1 MNRSWALA
9 ILLPSI
15 MVELDVGGAEQA
27 WSNLTFWGRG
37 GHTYQC
43 RGIGKPGHLLL
54 PEARCSRTPSSSS
67 RAHPLHSHLPDS
79 APLTLASASLPP
91 RPAPPCHRHLCF
103 PPTVSLPPLPG
114 PDSSPPSQPQEKAD
128 PRLWGRTHPALTPNR
143 DRGQITSLL
152 LNLNFPRRQNKVFV
166 GIKSDLVCDD
176 DANNSYYLSR
186 TLPGVRHCAR
196 CFEHFFFH

>member
-1 MNRSWALA
+1 MQPDSRLIIRGPSTAL
-9 ILLPSI
+9 
-15 MVELDVGGAEQA
+15 
-27 WSNLTFWGRG
+27 
-37 GHTYQC
+37 
-43 RGIGKPGHLLL
+43 
-54 PEARCSRTPSSSS
+54 
-67 RAHPLHSHLPDS
+67 HLPDS

-91 RPAPPCHRHLCF
+91 RPAPASHLCF

-114 PDSSPPSQPQEKAD
+114 PDSSPDSPPQEKAD

-196 CFEHFFFH
+196 CFERFFFHLKKKKKQREKKWSPACPQSVRLGACDCETQRWTQPMCTELTIPLCVNTHP

>member
-1 MNRSWALA
+1 MQPDSRLIIRGPSTAL
-9 ILLPSI
+9 
-15 MVELDVGGAEQA
+15 
-27 WSNLTFWGRG
+27 
-37 GHTYQC
+37 
-43 RGIGKPGHLLL
+43 
-54 PEARCSRTPSSSS
+54 
-67 RAHPLHSHLPDS
+67 HLPDS

-91 RPAPPCHRHLCF
+91 RPAPPASHLCF

-114 PDSSPPSQPQEKAD
+114 PDSSPDSPPQEKAD

-196 CFEHFFFH
+196 CFEHFFFHLKKKKKTEGKKNGARLVPRVSGLVHATVKHKDGHSPCAQSLLSLCV

>member
-1 MNRSWALA
+1 MQPDSRLIIRGPSTAL
-9 ILLPSI
+9 
-15 MVELDVGGAEQA
+15 
-27 WSNLTFWGRG
+27 
-37 GHTYQC
+37 
-43 RGIGKPGHLLL
+43 
-54 PEARCSRTPSSSS
+54 
-67 RAHPLHSHLPDS
+67 HLPDS

-91 RPAPPCHRHLCF
+91 
-103 PPTVSLPPLPG
+103 LPG
-114 PDSSPPSQPQEKAD
+114 PDSSPDSPPQEKAD

-196 CFEHFFFH
+196 CFEHFFFHLKKKKNRGEKKWSPACPQSVRLGACDCETQRWTQPMCTELTIPLCVNTHP